1 MITEREFFNFY
12 HERPMDRKELKM
24 LRVIITVLVCGV
36 LCKED
41 RLLKNARKLI
51 RDNIMIDAHNDFP
64 DKIRNLFSGR
74 IYDQDLR
81 NLDKRFHTDLNRLKK
96 GGIKAQIWSAFVS
109 CGEQVKEALEQVD
122 LIKRIIKEYNDT
134 LEIATSP
141 ADIRNISKS
150 GKIAS
155 LIGLEGAHAVG
166 VSIPVLRMFYE
177 LGARILTLTHSC
189 SNEWSD
195 SSMDDS
201 NSGLTQRGR
210 EAVIEMNRL
219 GMMIDISHVSFQTMT
234 DVLQIS
240 KVPVI
245 FSHSSAFTLC
255 PNKRNVPDDILEKV
269 KEKDGIV
276 MINFYPEYI
285 TCSSN
290 ATLIDVANHID
301 YISKK
306 IGRDKVGFGS
316 DFDGISSTPLGLQD
330 VSTYPYLV
338 ASLLQRNWSNSDI
351 IGKLKRNFTLGLLGE
366 NFLRVYTKI
375 SDFSFKIKPIESRYS
390 SKICVLNSFSFS

>member
-1 MITEREFFNFY
+1 MI
-12 HERPMDRKELKM
+12 
-24 LRVIITVLVCGV
+24 
-36 LCKED
+36 
-41 RLLKNARKLI
+41 KNARKLI
-51 RDNIMIDAHNDFP
+51 RDNILLDAHNDFP

-74 IYDQDLR
+74 IYDKDLR
-81 NLDKRFHTDLNRLKK
+81 TLDKRFHTDLNRMKK
-96 GGIKAQIWSAFVS
+96 GGIKAQIWSAFVK
-109 CGEQVKEALEQVD
+109 CGEQVIEALEQVD
-122 LIKRIIKEYNDT
+122 LIKRIIKEYDDT

-141 ADIRNISKS
+141 ADIRNISKR

-166 VSIPVLRMFYE
+166 VSLPVLRTFYE

-189 SNEWSD
+189 GNEWAD
-195 SSMDDS
+195 SSMDES

-219 GMMIDISHVSFQTMT
+219 GMMIDISHVSFQTMI
-234 DVLQIS
+234 DVLQVS
-240 KVPVI
+240 KVPVV

-285 TCSSN
+285 TCSSK
-290 ATLIDVANHID
+290 ATLVDVANHID
-301 YISKK
+301 YISNK

-338 ASLLQRNWSNSDI
+338 AELLQRNWSNPDI
-351 IGKLKRNFTLGLLGE
+351 IGKF
-366 NFLRVYTKI
+366 
-375 SDFSFKIKPIESRYS
+375 
-390 SKICVLNSFSFS
+390 